1 MKNTLKLFIIGFI
14 ILGPHFLWAKSTSL
28 PWSGYLVDSTG
39 APLDGTKTVTI
50 RVYTAL
56 TGGTAVWTDAQS
68 ITFDAG
74 VGSTTLETDDSST
87 LISDIVSSN
96 SELFMTVQVSG
107 ESESAPRVE
116 LSATPWAL
124 VANSLAAGAVTSTT
138 LASSAVTS
146 AKIASGAVE
155 ATNLASSAVTSA
167 KISDGTIATADL
179 ADSAITAAKITDG
192 TIAAADLADSAI
204 TTAKI
209 LDGTIANADVS
220 TTAVIAYSKL
230 SLASSILGSDIL
242 DGTIATADILDG
254 TIATAD
260 LADSSVT
267 TAKIV
272 DSTIAAADL
281 ALSMSPTWTGTHT
294 WTSSATTTDA
304 LTVTANSLTSGKAL
318 TVTTTNSPTVA
329 AQIPAVNFSL
339 TNAARVA
346 LNAGTGSYDGFKI
359 GFTHNP
365 SVAGDAETAAMIRLE
380 ATSNTT
386 DNAVASLLV
395 LDNSDTSA
403 SGSTVVTDAI
413 KIVNTGSIVGG
424 IATAINIADD
434 DVTTDFSL
442 QNGETINNDTNGLVK
457 VTASGN
463 DGSATG
469 LIVIPPTTET
479 IASGGTITADAC
491 GTTKKIDAG
500 GNVTTDTSNTF
511 TALPAGS
518 AGCCMVV
525 INVDTTDTITLDDN
539 ANFQS
544 AGDANLALGPND
556 TAMVCSTGGTGS
568 WYLVAT
574 SAN

>member
-1 MKNTLKLFIIGFI
+1 MKNILKLFIVGFI
-14 ILGPHFLWAKSTSL
+14 ILGPHPLWAKSTSL

-39 APLDGTKTVTI
+39 APLDGSKTVTI

-74 VGSTTLETDDSST
+74 VGSTTLETDDTST

-179 ADSAITAAKITDG
+179 ADSTITTAKITDG
-192 TIAAADLADSAI
+192 TIAAADLADSSV

-220 TTAVIAYSKL
+220 TTAAIAYSKL

-242 DGTIATADILDG
+242 DGTIATADLLDG

-281 ALSMSPTWTGTHT
+281 ALSMSPTWTGAHT

-304 LTVTANSLTSGKAL
+304 LTVTANSLTSGRAL
-318 TVTTTNSPTVA
+318 TVTATNTPTVA
-329 AQIPAVNFSL
+329 AWITAVNLSL
-339 TNAARVA
+339 TNATTTA
-346 LNAGTGSYDGFKI
+346 LTPSTGSYEGFKI
-359 GFTHNP
+359 GFTNNP
-365 SVAGDAETAAMIRLE
+365 TAAGNNENAMLIRNE

-386 DNAVASLLV
+386 DNATASLLT
-395 LDNSDTSA
+395 LDNADTNTT
-403 SGSTVVTDAI
+403 GSTVVTNALSI
-413 KIVNTGSIVGG
+413 LNTGDIAGG
-424 IATAINIADD
+424 ITNAINIDD
-434 DVTTDFSL
+434 TDVTTDIVL
-442 QNGETINNDTNGLVK
+442 QNDETIDNNTDGTVTITGNLQVSGTNARILGAKGANVASATN
-457 VTASGN
+457 VTLGN
-463 DGSATG
+463 DGNFF
-469 LIVIPPTTET
+469 VIT
-479 IASGGTITADAC
+479 
-491 GTTKKIDAG
+491 GTTTIDCIDSTGWTSGSVVHLQFSGALTVTDNGTCAGVNKAMQIDGG
-500 GNVTTDTSNTF
+500 GNFTST
-511 TALPAGS
+511 
-518 AGCCMVV
+518 V
-525 INVDTTDTITLDDN
+525 
-539 ANFQS
+539 
-544 AGDANLALGPND
+544 ND
-556 TAMVCSTGGTGS
+556 TLTLIYNAPEWIEIGRSII
-568 WYLVAT
+568 
-574 SAN
+574 